1 MIRLNQIECSVLR
14 NPIFSQNYIKNIN
27 RKSLIRKYPNQKR
40 NYHFFSNLFLFKL
53 KQRSYLENWKKKSK
67 KLTEVLTFILQSLL
81 VFYTV
86 GFSFNYLEALSLN
99 TKINKDMLFGFFNLT
114 FFLVLSK
121 LFFSRKNFEEQFLKR
136 VLTSYVYLNLV
147 RITEYCTLLSGH
159 KDIWI
164 LFKIFNYFAINWNL
178 WNGKNDTSMF
188 PVSNENENEIFWK
201 IKIFFL
207 ATFSIEIF
215 LEIFSTKYFQ
225 ISIEKFPDLLYS
237 VSSWLIFL
245 EEKTYK
251 FVTTNLWYFS
261 TLSASFIVF
270 THLSLLY
277 FIAFGKISGD
287 SEKFSSSMKN
297 FLFNNFTIKNNKL
310 KEKTKQRSTVSY
322 LNSFKTSSSS
332 SSTIEELLASE
343 NVNLI
348 SGQKE
353 KNTRWKIKKKGI
365 KTPFAESAWN
375 GELPLLKQ
383 SLWYEIK
390 SK

>member
-147 RITEYCTLLSGH
+147 RITEYCTLL
-159 KDIWI
+159 
-164 LFKIFNYFAINWNL
+164 
-178 WNGKNDTSMF
+178 
-188 PVSNENENEIFWK
+188 
-201 IKIFFL
+201 
-207 ATFSIEIF
+207 
-215 LEIFSTKYFQ
+215 
-225 ISIEKFPDLLYS
+225 
-237 VSSWLIFL
+237 
-245 EEKTYK
+245 
-251 FVTTNLWYFS
+251 
-261 TLSASFIVF
+261 
-270 THLSLLY
+270 
-277 FIAFGKISGD
+277 
-287 SEKFSSSMKN
+287 
-297 FLFNNFTIKNNKL
+297 
-310 KEKTKQRSTVSY
+310 
-322 LNSFKTSSSS
+322 
-332 SSTIEELLASE
+332 
-343 NVNLI
+343 
-348 SGQKE
+348 
-353 KNTRWKIKKKGI
+353 
-365 KTPFAESAWN
+365 
-375 GELPLLKQ
+375 
-383 SLWYEIK
+383 
-390 SK
+390 